1 VIGSGR
7 RTAMA
12 IVSSAIVR
20 GWMDDDREWWMMMG
34 NERKHKCTYG
44 GGGGCVCAL
53 FAVFLLLLFREIVGF
68 LGCATLVYLLP
79 FLFFFKKKGRAD
91 SVSGRDRSRWDGKDM
106 IAH

>member
-1 VIGSGR
+1 
-7 RTAMA
+7 MA
-12 IVSSAIVR
+12 ILSSAIVR

-53 FAVFLLLLFREIVGF
+53 FAVFLLLFREIVGF